1 MFNIVPD
8 MIYTLYNLNFSG
20 HKKDKHLSIKVY
32 SLGVVCIS
40 LCYCSGNN
48 IFVQSFLYALV
59 MTFFPLTI
67 QKKLL
72 EKIIYKEIQF
82 TFFSQ
87 LNDKNHEIYT
97 PNRRKSHAKKIK
109 MKLLLVAYSL
119 AIDYADLITQSY
131 KILEPKKKSLRTS
144 STILVISASVVRSI
158 IHFVRVI

>member
-20 HKKDKHLSIKVY
+20 HKKDKHLSIKVC

-40 LCYCSGNN
+40 LCYCSGTLW
-48 IFVQSFLYALV
+48 ICAIILACFS
-59 MTFFPLTI
+59 FFPFTI

-72 EKIIYKEIQF
+72 EKIIYKETQF

-97 PNRRKSHAKKIK
+97 PNGRKSHAKKMK

-131 KILEPKKKSLRTS
+131 KILELKKKSLRTS
-144 STILVISASVVRSI
+144 SAILVLSASVVRSI
-158 IHFVRVI
+158 IHFVRVL

>member
-20 HKKDKHLSIKVY
+20 HKKDKHLSIKVC

-40 LCYCSGNN
+40 LCYCSGTLW
-48 IFVQSFLYALV
+48 ICTIILACFSFFL
-59 MTFFPLTI
+59 FTI

-72 EKIIYKEIQF
+72 EKIIYKETQF

-97 PNRRKSHAKKIK
+97 PNGRKSHAKKMK

-131 KILEPKKKSLRTS
+131 KI
-144 STILVISASVVRSI
+144 
-158 IHFVRVI
+158 

>member
-1 MFNIVPD
+1 MYI
-8 MIYTLYNLNFSG
+8 TLLLQWQHYDICTIILVCFS
-20 HKKDKHLSIKVY
+20 
-32 SLGVVCIS
+32 
-40 LCYCSGNN
+40 
-48 IFVQSFLYALV
+48 
-59 MTFFPLTI
+59 FFPFTI

-97 PNRRKSHAKKIK
+97 PNGRKSHAKKIK

-131 KILEPKKKSLRTS
+131 KILELKKKSLRTS
-144 STILVISASVVRSI
+144 SAILVISASVVRSI
-158 IHFVRVI
+158 IHFVRVLQVPISQNQMNSSYVKSFKDIKLAEVLKV